1 MNSVISRFCSL
12 RYAEQFSIVA
22 FHSLNFAFFVSFFFF
37 SHFCV
42 NCFMVENLQVLNY
55 SDFRQTIDFIL
66 TPIRGK
72 SNLFIYLFIFLP
84 IPRDRGGD
92 SFDKAGS

>member
-1 MNSVISRFCSL
+1 
-12 RYAEQFSIVA
+12 
-22 FHSLNFAFFVSFFFF
+22 
-37 SHFCV
+37 
-42 NCFMVENLQVLNY
+42 MVENLQVLNY